1 MLYYDRIDIS
11 EGIDINNISVSKKC
25 DTCHYWYFL
34 GKGLKF
40 QPDFCNGCHDV
51 LMMSMNLSNIAILK
65 INDAGYCS
73 IINGISERKVIKL
86 LQSADLIEKSGIL

>member
-1 MLYYDRIDIS
+1 M
-11 EGIDINNISVSKKC
+11 
-25 DTCHYWYFL
+25 

-51 LMMSMNLSNIAILK
+51 LMMSMSLGNIAILN
-65 INDAGYCS
+65 INGAGYRS
-73 IINGISERKVIKL
+73 IINEISERKAIKL